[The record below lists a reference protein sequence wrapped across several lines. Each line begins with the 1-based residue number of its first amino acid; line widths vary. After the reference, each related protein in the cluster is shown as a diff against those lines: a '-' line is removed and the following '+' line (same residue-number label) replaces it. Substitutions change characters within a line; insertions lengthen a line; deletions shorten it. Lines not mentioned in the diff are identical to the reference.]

1 LVNGASAGGVF
12 DGVTSI
18 GVLTASG
25 IGDFLVTVPALEAL
39 RKAYPG
45 AQVTV
50 LGDAWHTGFLEGR
63 PGPWDG
69 VEAVPREDGIC
80 RLTAEPDAPIHRF
93 VAEQRGRY
101 DLIVQM
107 HGGGADSNALVRALR
122 PRWAVGS
129 CTPGS
134 ATLDRCIPYV
144 PGRPEVIRWLEVA
157 ELAGAEP
164 LVGSRSLLPTL
175 QVTDADV
182 EAAAAAWPHP
192 GPIVLLHVGARDAR
206 RCWSPAK
213 FASVGSR
220 LRSMWAPTLLLVGG
234 DHDHEASAEVV
245 RLIGEGAVDL
255 TGQVSLGGTLGL
267 ARRSLLFL
275 GNDSGPRHLAA
286 AAGSPTVGIFW
297 VGNLMGFGPLV
308 GGANRALV
316 SFTVACPRCGRHQ
329 LDDRCE
335 HDVSFVDSV
344 TTDQVR
350 RACEEALSCHY

>member
-1 LVNGASAGGVF
+1 MSGVSAFGVL
-12 DGVTSI
+12 DGVASI

-50 LGDAWHTGFLEGR
+50 LGDSWHQGFLEGR

-69 VEAVPREDGIC
+69 AVAVPREDGIC
-80 RLTAEPDAPIHRF
+80 RLAAEPDAPIHAF

-107 HGGGADSNALVRALR
+107 HGGGADSNAVVRALR

-129 CTPGS
+129 CTPAS
-134 ATLDRCIPYV
+134 ASLDRCLPYV

-164 LVGSRSLLPTL
+164 VVGSRSLLPSL
-175 QVTDADV
+175 QVTSVDV

-206 RCWSPAK
+206 RCWSPTN
-213 FASVGSR
+213 FASVGCH
-220 LRSMWAPTLLLVGG
+220 LRATVAPTILLVGSE
-234 DHDHEASAEVV
+234 HDHQASAQVV
-245 RLIGEGAVDL
+245 ELIGEGAVDL
-255 TGQVSLGGTLGL
+255 TGQASLGGTLAL
-267 ARRSLLFL
+267 ARRSRLFL

-286 AAGSPTVGIFW
+286 AVGRPTVGIFW
-297 VGNLMGFGPLV
+297 VGNLMAFGPLV

-316 SFTVACPRCGRHQ
+316 SFTVACPMCGREQ
-329 LDDRCE
+329 LDDRCQ

-344 TTDQVR
+344 TADDVL
-350 RACEEALSCHY
+350 RACEEALSCHT